1 MNLENPENVKCGRC
15 RCYRS
20 EESFFNNKGRRLKT
34 CQNCRD
40 IDARTREKY
49 KCEHGRQ
56 RTHCKE
62 CGGASICNHNR
73 RRNHCKECEGA
84 SICEHNRQ
92 RNYCKECGG
101 ASICNHN
108 RQRSSCKEC
117 GGSQICNHNR
127 QRSSCK
133 ECGGSQICNHNRL
146 KSQCKECGGGSICN
160 HNRLKSHCKECEGAS
175 ICNHNRLKSHCKE
188 CSDPIKLTIK
198 NMIYGA
204 KAADKKHNRYDVVN
218 FVDYCFVEN
227 LLDDYKC
234 CYYEDCKKELQ
245 IMEYNNSL
253 ASLERINNNIGHIKS
268 NCVICCLDCNTKR
281 KSNETTH

>member
-40 IDARTREKY
+40 IDTRSREKY
-49 KCEHGRQ
+49 KCEHNR
-56 RTHCKE
+56 RKEFCKE
-62 CGGASICNHNR
+62 CGGAYICNHNR
-73 RRNHCKECEGA
+73 RK
-84 SICEHNRQ
+84 
-92 RNYCKECGG
+92 
-101 ASICNHN
+101 
-108 RQRSSCKEC
+108 SSCKEC

-127 QRSSCK
+127 IKSVCKECGGSQICEHNRRRSKCKECGGASICEHGRQRNTCK

-146 KSQCKECGGGSICN
+146 RNQCKECG
-160 HNRLKSHCKECEGAS
+160 GAS
-175 ICNHNRLKSHCKE
+175 ICNHNRIRNQCKE

-198 NMIYGA
+198 NMICGA
-204 KAADKKHNRYDVVN
+204 KANDKKYNRYDAVN

-245 IMEYNNSL
+245 IMKYNNSL
-253 ASLERINNNIGHIKS
+253 ATLERINNNIGHIKS
-268 NCVICCLDCNTKR
+268 NCVICCLECNRKV
-281 KSNETTH
+281 KSNETTC